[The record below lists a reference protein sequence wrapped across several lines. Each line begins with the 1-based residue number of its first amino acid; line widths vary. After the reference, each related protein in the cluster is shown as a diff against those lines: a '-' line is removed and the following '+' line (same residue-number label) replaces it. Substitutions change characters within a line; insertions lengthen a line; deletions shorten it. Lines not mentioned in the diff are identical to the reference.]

1 MRDFVR
7 RCFYSVA
14 LVGALL
20 ASAQASEGPGK
31 SASAA
36 PYTPDPWLLL
46 YGGFTAAPDSWY
58 AYAGGVAAL
67 NRNLNQGGWLFRIA
81 GGTGH
86 YKYNIVPGLSNGVD
100 FQTGDVM
107 VGYQAYLGATRV
119 TGYIGANVE
128 NHDNNA
134 DPLAKLKGTKWGI
147 KGQGEIF
154 TPLNQ
159 YWYVYALGSISS
171 VWSNYLVMGKVGY
184 NATPWLSIG
193 PEVMALGNDRYDAI
207 RTGPFIAFKIG
218 SAADLILSGGYTW
231 DQRSDYLNDH
241 SGAYG
246 SIHLRGSF

>member
-67 NRNLNQGGWLFRIA
+67 NRNLNQDGWLFRIA

-134 DPLAKLKGTKWGI
+134 DPLAKLKGTKWGV

-154 TPLNQ
+154 APLKSVLVCVRTRIDLVGLEQ
-159 YWYVYALGSISS
+159 LLGDGKGWLQRHAL
-171 VWSNYLVMGKVGY
+171 VV
-184 NATPWLSIG
+184 
-193 PEVMALGNDRYDAI
+193 D
-207 RTGPFIAFKIG
+207 RTG
-218 SAADLILSGGYTW
+218 S
-231 DQRSDYLNDH
+231 
-241 SGAYG
+241 YG
-246 SIHLRGSF
+246 SGKRPL